1 MCPPLPST
9 YLRLGGGT
17 LGPPACSERG
27 SGACN
32 ILGLTSC
39 PAPCHPHLT
48 PGASPDWG
56 REGHTD
62 GAGRT
67 RVTLG
72 PHLPCKTLTQLD
84 SSITSSV
91 LGPQG
96 SGGAQGALPLPGLPG
111 PPCSGSPPSVCPPVL
126 PICLPVCTS
135 VLLTVT
141 PCPQTSGGRFQPGL
155 LPASVSGGAY
165 WGGCVLGDHRQSSLH
180 SHSPPFW
187 LVCPCEGS
195 GGLGPGLSLST
206 GWHPAGTRGICRSPW
221 GN

>member
-1 MCPPLPST
+1 M
-9 YLRLGGGT
+9 GQV
-17 LGPPACSERG
+17 GPV
-27 SGACN
+27 
-32 ILGLTSC
+32 
-39 PAPCHPHLT
+39 
-48 PGASPDWG
+48 AS
-56 REGHTD
+56 R
-62 GAGRT
+62 AAF
-67 RVTLG
+67 G
-72 PHLPCKTLTQLD
+72 PHLPCKTLTQLG

-165 WGGCVLGDHRQSSLH
+165 WGDVCWETTDKVASTHTHLH
-180 SHSPPFW
+180 TFW

-195 GGLGPGLSLST
+195 GGLGPGLSFST
-206 GWHPAGTRGICRSPW
+206 GWHSAGTRGLPGATRTGTSL
-221 GN
+221 GA